1 MTPKQARLEHIE
13 DYRRRIKEYTEEII
27 PSLEANIANP
37 KYSDDVRGGFEGL
50 LKVAK
55 RELQDNRKHLLEL
68 MEFE

>member
-13 DYRRRIKEYTEEII
+13 GCRELIKEYTTRII
-27 PSLEANIANP
+27 PSLKANIANP

-50 LKVAK
+50 LKVSQ
-55 RELQDNRKHLLEL
+55 RELKEARQHLLEL